1 MLECKLTGITEMNPE
16 QYKSARQSVGTQLEA
31 ARLLGV
37 ARSTVAHRESG
48 KIPITTEAALA
59 IQYLRKRARW
69 KSVDPA

>member
-1 MLECKLTGITEMNPE
+1 MLKKINPT
-16 QYKSARQSVGTQLEA
+16 QYKSARQSVGTQVEA

-59 IQYLRKRARW
+59 IEYLRKRARW
-69 KSVDPA
+69 KLVDAA

>member
-1 MLECKLTGITEMNPE
+1 MTPE
-16 QYKSARQSVGTQLEA
+16 KYKSRRLAIGTQLEA

-59 IQYLRKRARW
+59 IEALRNCSKSKFPPKR
-69 KSVDPA
+69 